1 MITALS
7 AAEFLQKRGFAVR
20 AIRPPTVA
28 EGTSRLRFSMTH
40 KIGVEDLRRLTA
52 DLNSWFADQQRLK
65 ELAMAGTA

>member
-1 MITALS
+1 
-7 AAEFLQKRGFAVR
+7 
-20 AIRPPTVA
+20 
-28 EGTSRLRFSMTH
+28 MTH